1 MRTFVRIYLLF
12 IFRARLYVE
21 FACGQTSQAC
31 VRLAFE
37 KFGGYCPR
45 TKNSTNSNGVTMS
58 SNVVSIHGH
67 RSADTVNNPIKTLQ
81 ALVADDMNLVNELIL
96 ERMQSPVA
104 LIPELAGHL
113 ISSGG
118 KRLRPM
124 LTLASAQML
133 GYDGKRHIGLA
144 TAVEFIHTA
153 TLLHDDVVDESNM
166 RRGKKTANL
175 IWGNQPTVLVGDFLF
190 SRAFELMVESDS
202 LRVLKILSNTS
213 AVITEGEVLQLT
225 TANDLSTSEDKYL
238 EVISAKTA
246 VLFAAAC
253 EVAGVVS
260 EQGRE
265 VEEALDAYGKY
276 LGIAFQLVDDAL
288 DYSAKQV
295 TLGKEIG
302 DDFREGKVT
311 LPVIL
316 AYRRGT
322 DEEKAFWKRTVER
335 RRQEEGDLEEAIRV
349 MTKHDTLGGTIER
362 ARHYGAMAK
371 DALGIFKD
379 SPAKTALR
387 DIVDFCIERAY

>member
-1 MRTFVRIYLLF
+1 
-12 IFRARLYVE
+12 
-21 FACGQTSQAC
+21 
-31 VRLAFE
+31 
-37 KFGGYCPR
+37 
-45 TKNSTNSNGVTMS
+45 MS
-58 SNVVSIHGH
+58 SNVVSIRGH
-67 RSADTVNNPIKTLQ
+67 RNAGTANNPIKTLQ

-96 ERMQSPVA
+96 KHMQSPVA

-238 EVISAKTA
+238 EVITAKTA

-276 LGIAFQLVDDAL
+276 LGVAFQLVDDAL
-288 DYSAKQV
+288 DYSAKQA

-322 DEEKAFWKRTVER
+322 EDEKKFWKRTVER
-335 RRQEEGDLEEAIRV
+335 RKQEDGDLEEAIRV
-349 MTKHDTLGGTIER
+349 MTSHDTLGDTIER

-371 DALGIFKD
+371 DALAIFKD
-379 SPAKTALR
+379 GPAKTALR

>member
-1 MRTFVRIYLLF
+1 M
-12 IFRARLYVE
+12 A
-21 FACGQTSQAC
+21 
-31 VRLAFE
+31 
-37 KFGGYCPR
+37 
-45 TKNSTNSNGVTMS
+45 SN
-58 SNVVSIHGH
+58 NVVSLEEHKNAETKP
-67 RSADTVNNPIKTLQ
+67 SAIEHMQ
-81 ALVADDMNLVNELIL
+81 ALTAEQMLEVNDTIIK
-96 ERMQSPVA
+96 RMDSPVA

-124 LTLASAQML
+124 LTLASAMLL
-133 GYDGKRHIGLA
+133 GYEGKKHIGLA

-153 TLLHDDVVDESNM
+153 TLLHDDVVDESKL
-166 RRGKKTANL
+166 RRGKKPANL
-175 IWGNQPTVLVGDFLF
+175 IWGNQATVLVGDFLF

-225 TANDLSTSEDKYL
+225 VANDLSTTEETYL
-238 EVISAKTA
+238 QVITAKTA

-260 EQGRE
+260 DEYGEEAEQ
-265 VEEALDAYGKY
+265 ALDAYGKY

-288 DYSAKQV
+288 DYNSRRA

-302 DDFREGKVT
+302 DDFREGKIT

-316 AYRRGT
+316 AYRRGS
-322 DEEKAFWKRTVER
+322 EEEQLFWKRTIQQLK
-335 RRQEEGDLEEAIRV
+335 QEDGDLDHAIQLLSSY
-349 MTKHDTLGGTIER
+349 DTLNDTIER

-371 DALGIFKD
+371 DALAIFKD
-379 SPAKTALR
+379 SEAKQAMIN
-387 DIVDFCIERAY
+387 IVDFCIERAY

>member
-1 MRTFVRIYLLF
+1 
-12 IFRARLYVE
+12 
-21 FACGQTSQAC
+21 
-31 VRLAFE
+31 
-37 KFGGYCPR
+37 
-45 TKNSTNSNGVTMS
+45 MS

-67 RSADTVNNPIKTLQ
+67 RSAGTVNNPIKTLQ

-238 EVISAKTA
+238 EVITAKTA

-260 EQGRE
+260 GQGRE

-276 LGIAFQLVDDAL
+276 LGIAFQLGDDAL
-288 DYSAKQV
+288 DYSAKQA

-311 LPVIL
+311 QPVIL

-322 DEEKAFWKRTVER
+322 DEEKKFWKRTVER
-335 RRQEEGDLEEAIRV
+335 RKQEDGDLEEAIRV
-349 MTKHDTLGGTIER
+349 MTSHDTLGDTIER

-371 DALGIFKD
+371 DALAIFKD